1 MAVATEWAGAAIV
14 RTPAS
19 LSQGIK
25 TFTFRE
31 KAKLLSRVFP
41 DGRLWHTRPHP
52 SFLPSDLLVCQG
64 YGVST
69 HPPRVDNHVPEPKP
83 AAKKDPVH
91 RTFTG
96 GGGGSFSS
104 SLPFHICSLTS
115 RAPSWERTECLSR
128 GGGTGSRQSQ
138 EAQLWG
144 WLAARSMASF
154 SPAPHCCKEQGLSP
168 PGNQ

>member
-1 MAVATEWAGAAIV
+1 MPPHPLLATHKLGWNMAGATERAGAAIV
-14 RTPAS
+14 RTPELAS

-31 KAKLLSRVFP
+31 KAKLPSRVFP
-41 DGRLWHTRPHP
+41 DGQLWHTRPHP

-96 GGGGSFSS
+96 GRGRVLLIFP
-104 SLPFHICSLTS
+104 SLPHLFLNLPCPVL
-115 RAPSWERTECLSR
+115 
-128 GGGTGSRQSQ
+128 G
-138 EAQLWG
+138 
-144 WLAARSMASF
+144 
-154 SPAPHCCKEQGLSP
+154 K
-168 PGNQ
+168 N